1 MKVTGQTYSYYFTR
15 EYLPPSIFFIL
26 CIIITLLLIPVQ
38 LLFKRSSILKR
49 HFKAGFLIKHVFSS
63 MLNKQ
68 RNRNGKTVYTILDY
82 KVPKSYKVMMLAIAI
97 SLIGV
102 AGKSFWSVF
111 LFGKSNICST
121 DPKLACFP
129 AQPNLTTPRLDCSDT
144 SYLEDNNITSII
156 CYRYGYNLSGA
167 TGAALGIIV
176 IDALFIITITVIL
189 LKLSNGSEWTK
200 CRAVL
205 TVSFQITIVAL
216 IPVYI
221 AVLVYLFPTAGN
233 HTIENQIFII
243 IQNAFVLYTILYST
257 VLFPW
262 WSFKKMKGNEE
273 DDKDNDEESNGE
285 YRRVTGTSIPI

>member
-1 MKVTGQTYSYYFTR
+1 
-15 EYLPPSIFFIL
+15 
-26 CIIITLLLIPVQ
+26 
-38 LLFKRSSILKR
+38 
-49 HFKAGFLIKHVFSS
+49 

-82 KVPKSYKVMMLAIAI
+82 KVPKRYKVMMLAIAV

-102 AGKSFWSVF
+102 AARPFWRVCLFEKSY
-111 LFGKSNICST
+111 ICST

-156 CYRYGYNLSGA
+156 CYRYVYNLSSA

-176 IDALFIITITVIL
+176 IDALIIITITVIL

-205 TVSFQITIVAL
+205 TVSFQITTVAVVA
-216 IPVYI
+216 VYI
-221 AVLVYLFPTAGN
+221 AILVYMFPTTGTY
-233 HTIENQIFII
+233 TIENQILII
-243 IQNAFVLYTILYST
+243 AQNAFTLYLILYST

-262 WSFKKMKGNEE
+262 WSFKKMKDNRK
-273 DDKDNDEESNGE
+273 DNKDNDEE
-285 YRRVTGTSIPI
+285 RI

>member
-38 LLFKRSSILKR
+38 LLLKRSPILKR
-49 HFKAGFLIKHVFSS
+49 HFKADFLIKHVFSS
-63 MLNKQ
+63 VLNKQ

-82 KVPKSYKVMMLAIAI
+82 KVPKSYKVIMLAIAL

-102 AGKSFWSVF
+102 AGKTFWIVF
-111 LFGKSNICST
+111 LFEKSYICST

-156 CYRYGYNLSGA
+156 CYRYAYNLSGA

-189 LKLSNGSEWTK
+189 LKLSNGSKWTK

-205 TVSFQITIVAL
+205 AVSFQITIVAVVA
-216 IPVYI
+216 VYI
-221 AVLVYLFPTAGN
+221 AILVYIIPTAGN
-233 HTIENQIFII
+233 HTIENQIFLIT
-243 IQNAFVLYTILYST
+243 QNAFTLYTILYST

-262 WSFKKMKGNEE
+262 WSFKKMKDKKE
-273 DDKDNDEESNGE
+273 DDNDEESNGE

>member
-15 EYLPPSIFFIL
+15 EYLPQSIFFIL

-49 HFKAGFLIKHVFSS
+49 HFKADFLIKHVFSS
-63 MLNKQ
+63 VLNKQ
-68 RNRNGKTVYTILDY
+68 RNRKGKTVYTILDY

-102 AGKSFWSVF
+102 AGKSFWNVF
-111 LFGKSNICST
+111 LFGKSNICGT

-156 CYRYGYNLSGA
+156 CYRYAYNLSGA

-216 IPVYI
+216 VAVYI
-221 AVLVYLFPTAGN
+221 AVLVYMFPTAG
-233 HTIENQIFII
+233 HYTIERRIFII
-243 IQNAFVLYTILYST
+243 AGNVFVLYTIIYST

-262 WSFKKMKGNEE
+262 WSFKKMKDNEE

>member
-26 CIIITLLLIPVQ
+26 CIIVTLLLIPVQ
-38 LLFKRSSILKR
+38 LLLKRSPILKR
-49 HFKAGFLIKHVFSS
+49 HFKADFLIKHVFSS
-63 MLNKQ
+63 VLNKQ

-82 KVPKSYKVMMLAIAI
+82 KVPKSYKVIMLAIAL

-102 AGKSFWSVF
+102 AGKTFWNVY
-111 LFGKSNICST
+111 LFEKSYICGT

-129 AQPNLTTPRLDCSDT
+129 AQPNLTTPRLDCSDIA
-144 SYLEDNNITSII
+144 YLEDNNITSII
-156 CYRYGYNLSGA
+156 CYRYIYNLSGA

-176 IDALFIITITVIL
+176 IDALFIIIGTVIL
-189 LKLSNGSEWTK
+189 LKLSNGSEWIK

-216 IPVYI
+216 IAVYI
-221 AVLVYLFPTAGN
+221 AVLAYVFPTTGN
-233 HTIENQIFII
+233 YTIEIQVLFITE
-243 IQNAFVLYTILYST
+243 NAFTLYTILYST

-262 WSFKKMKGNEE
+262 WSFKKMKDKKE
-273 DDKDNDEESNGE
+273 DGDDEGSNGE